1 MHQNVQNDSRWSWA
15 ASPQP
20 IIEDFTFY
28 YFLINFTFS
37 IPRKLKKPPHFFS
50 FLQLKDSVRIT
61 KFKGQSR

>member
-1 MHQNVQNDSRWSWA
+1 MHQNVQNSRWSWT

-28 YFLINFTFS
+28 YFLINFTFANFE
-37 IPRKLKKPPHFFS
+37 KVKKPPQFFS
-50 FLQLKDSVRIT
+50 FLQLKDTVRIT